1 MMGTVE
7 VAIVGGGVHGVSA
20 GFHLAKRGIQ
30 AALFESGG
38 PASGP
43 TGRSSAVCRAFY
55 TNPFLAAAARESLDI
70 FHSFGEV
77 TGGRASG
84 FRQTGALFLHGPQ
97 DAAGVREAAA
107 VLAAVG
113 TEVDLLDEGEL
124 RQRHPDVDSTG
135 IRVAAWEAGAGYA
148 DPVLTTQALLER
160 AVETGLDARLHC
172 PVIKLRPRPGGGAMI
187 VDAGGSQTECARL
200 LISAGPWTRP
210 LALQMGADLPL
221 SVERHYVATFGWNH
235 LRPVPFVLVDV
246 PAGYYMKPEGAE
258 LFLAGPLTPEDS
270 ANPDDFSSSVTRDE
284 TARMASGITARVPRL
299 AAADSR
305 GGWASLYDVSPDWQ
319 PVIGEVAEGVFVD
332 AGTSGHGFKLAPAL
346 GRHIAALVAGAP
358 VDPGLAQFH
367 PYRFESD
374 AELKAGFGAA
384 RIIG

>member
-7 VAIVGGGVHGVSA
+7 VAIVGGGIHGVSA
-20 GFHLAKRGIQ
+20 GYHLAKQGVR
-30 AALFESGG
+30 ARLFESGG

-55 TNPFLAAAARESLDI
+55 TNPFLAATARESMEI
-70 FHSFGEV
+70 FRSFREV
-77 TGGRASG
+77 SGGRASG
-84 FRQTGALFLHGPQ
+84 FRQTGALFLHGPEDGASVR
-97 DAAGVREAAA
+97 DAAAI
-107 VLAAVG
+107 LAALG
-113 TEVDLLDEGEL
+113 TEVELLDENEL
-124 RQRHPDVDSTG
+124 RRQYPDVDPTG

-160 AVETGLDARLHC
+160 AVEMGLDARLHC
-172 PVIKLRPRPGGGAMI
+172 PVTELRSRPGGGAVI
-187 VDAGGSQTECARL
+187 VDTRGSQTECARL

-210 LALQMGADLPL
+210 LARQLGADVPL
-221 SVERHYVATFGWNH
+221 SVERHYVATFGWNQV
-235 LRPVPFVLVDV
+235 RPVPFVLVDV

-258 LFLAGPLTPEDS
+258 LFLAGSLTPEDRADPDHFS
-270 ANPDDFSSSVTRDE
+270 ASITRDE
-284 TARMASGITARVPRL
+284 MARMAACVTARVPRL

-319 PVIGEVAEGVFVD
+319 PVIGEIAEGVFVD

-346 GRHIAALVAGAP
+346 GRHIATLVAGGP
-358 VDPGLAQFH
+358 VDAGLAQFH
-367 PYRFESD
+367 PRRFESH
-374 AELKAGFGAA
+374 AELSAGFGAA